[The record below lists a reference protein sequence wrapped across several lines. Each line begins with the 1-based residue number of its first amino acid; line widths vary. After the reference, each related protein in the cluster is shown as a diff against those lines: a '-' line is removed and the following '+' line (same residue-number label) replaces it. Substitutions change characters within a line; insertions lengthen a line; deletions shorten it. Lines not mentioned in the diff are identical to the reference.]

1 MMRIIKYKKTGNS
14 NYIIEF
20 DNMQKIKLNED
31 LIINKK
37 ILYKKEIDEEEV
49 RELIREN
56 KKYDIYNKCLRYIAV
71 RVRSVKEIRDY
82 LRRNEIEIDEEV
94 RIIDKLL
101 DVGLLNDEK
110 FTKAFINDKLKFSSM
125 GPYRIENELKKHQIE
140 ANIINKYMMMID
152 DSFLEKKITT
162 QITKIIKSSKKK
174 NNLRD
179 KIYNN
184 LVSLGYSK
192 DMIIENLNKINF

>member
-94 RIIDKLL
+94 RIINKLL

-140 ANIINKYMMMID
+140 SNIINKYMMMID

-192 DMIIENLNKINF
+192 DMIIENLNKIDF

>member
-140 ANIINKYMMMID
+140 SNIINKYMMMID

-192 DMIIENLNKINF
+192 DMIIENLNKIDF